1 MYNYPYGDNQQINLN
16 WIISEIIALHQRLD
30 PDYTAPT
37 FTQIYPFSD
46 TQQLNLDWILT
57 ELKALKDL
65 APTPPPTEEI
75 DEIEQ
80 ALIAGAYD
88 ATTSYQKNDYIVQ
101 DGKLYRA
108 NAATTG
114 TFDPTKW
121 NDVMLGDDLAIIT
134 RWADATNTYLNNL
147 AASNVA
153 NDSSVKGARVKDA
166 LNNLNGAINE
176 LQEVNILVV
185 GNSFNQDMMAYLP
198 PIMNEALPEFKFN
211 WCLLY
216 EGSSDF
222 DTHIQMFIDG
232 TKYTYT
238 NIWEVGDTAWHR
250 YGKTDAN
257 GMTLKQALAYKHWD
271 MVFMQATTSDVQ
283 TEALIQTKVIT
294 AGRRLM
300 RAVAAYASAPFT
312 FYTFEWLA
320 RPNNS
325 SSSDPDSEINS
336 NYALIHK
343 ATIETVQALGFR
355 DYVPVGTAFQNAR
368 TNSTIKALGTG
379 ASMLYSDNV
388 HAQAGAPAL
397 LGNYVVAAF
406 LCNICGKPNG
416 IINSSFHPS
425 TDIAIAINAR
435 TSNNPVG
442 MTHGASSTITNPV
455 KRAIQEIA
463 YITLNN
469 PSHITD
475 CSNIVVNTPT

>member
-1 MYNYPYGDNQQINLN
+1 MYQYPYG
-16 WIISEIIALHQRLD
+16 
-30 PDYTAPT
+30 
-37 FTQIYPFSD
+37 D

-57 ELKALKDL
+57 KIKELEASGGSGGGSSIKEVAN
-65 APTPPPTEEI
+65 T
-75 DEIEQ
+75 
-80 ALIAGAYD
+80 LISATYNASTQYRRYD
-88 ATTSYQKNDYIVQ
+88 YCFYN
-101 DGKLYRA
+101 GKLYRCLSD
-108 NAATTG
+108 TTG
-114 TFDPTKW
+114 AFTPADW
-121 NDVMLGDDLAIIT
+121 QEVLIGDDIPILTRLINAI
-134 RWADATNTYLNNL
+134 DAAAVMDVKFDSTGTNGKIQQKYNEQYQDVVEVDYAPVQNSKRPLS
-147 AASNVA
+147 SNA
-153 NDSSVKGARVKDA
+153 GYE
-166 LNNLNGAINE
+166 LNGAINE

-198 PIMNEALPEFKFN
+198 PIMNEALPELKFN

-222 DTHIQMFIDG
+222 DTHIQMFLDE

-238 NIWEVGDTAWHR
+238 NIWEVNDTAWHR

-300 RAVAAYASAPFT
+300 RAVAAYASAPFA

-325 SSSDPDSEINS
+325 SASDLDSEINS

-425 TDIAIAINAR
+425 TDNAIAINAR
-435 TSNNPVG
+435 TSDNPVG

-475 CSNIVVNTPT
+475 CSDIVVNTPT

>member
-1 MYNYPYGDNQQINLN
+1 MYKYPYGD
-16 WIISEIIALHQRLD
+16 S
-30 PDYTAPT
+30 
-37 FTQIYPFSD
+37 
-46 TQQLNLDWILT
+46 QQLNLDWIISKIK
-57 ELKALKDL
+57 ELEASAGSGGTVDL
-65 APTPPPTEEI
+65 EEI
-75 DEIEQ
+75 AN
-80 ALIAGAYD
+80 ALISATFSSSNAYNRSD
-88 ATTSYQKNDYIVQ
+88 IVFHN
-101 DGKLYRA
+101 GKLYRA
-108 NAATTG
+108 NVNIPAPG
-114 TFDPTKW
+114 ESWDPTHW
-121 NDVMLGDDLAIIT
+121 DEILLGDAVSNVI
-134 RWADATNTYLNNL
+134 TYLAALSNNQVF
-147 AASNVA
+147 N
-153 NDSSVKGARVKDA
+153 SSTVPGTHTSDA
-166 LNNLNGAINE
+166 LNNLASDISDLDTAVNA

-198 PIMNEALPEFKFN
+198 PIMKEALPEFKFN

-222 DTHIQMFIDG
+222 DTHIQMFLDG

-238 NIWEVGDTAWHR
+238 NIWEVNDTAWHR
-250 YGKTDAN
+250 YPKTDPN

-271 MVFMQATTSDVQ
+271 MIFTQATTSDVQ
-283 TEALIQTKVIT
+283 SEALIQTKVIT

-300 RAVAAYASAPFT
+300 RAIAAYASAPFS
-312 FYTFEWLA
+312 FYTIEWLG
-320 RPNNS
+320 RG
-325 SSSDPDSEINS
+325 DTDTEIND
-336 NYALIHK
+336 NYTAIHHGMV
-343 ATIETVQALGFR
+343 ETVQALGFR

-379 ASMLYSDNV
+379 VSMLYTDNV

-397 LGNYVVAAF
+397 LGNYVMAAF

-425 TDIAIAINAR
+425 TDVAIAINAR
-435 TSNNPVG
+435 TVDNPVG

-469 PSHITD
+469 PTHITN

>member
-1 MYNYPYGDNQQINLN
+1 MYKYPYGD
-16 WIISEIIALHQRLD
+16 S
-30 PDYTAPT
+30 
-37 FTQIYPFSD
+37 
-46 TQQLNLDWILT
+46 QQLNLDWIIAKLK
-57 ELKALKDL
+57 ELEASGGAGGTDL
-65 APTPPPTEEI
+65 EEVSN
-75 DEIEQ
+75 
-80 ALIAGAYD
+80 ALISLTYNTSTAYRR
-88 ATTSYQKNDYIVQ
+88 YDYAFLN
-101 DGKLYRA
+101 GKLYRCL
-108 NAATTG
+108 TDTSG
-114 TFDPTKW
+114 VFDPPAW
-121 NDVMLGDDLAIIT
+121 QEALIGDDLSVLT
-134 RWADATNTYLNNL
+134 RWINAIDAAAVVDVKFDTSGTNGKIQQKYHDQYHDVVEVDYTPVQNSKRPLS
-147 AASNVA
+147 SNA
-153 NDSSVKGARVKDA
+153 GYE
-166 LNNLNGAINE
+166 LNGAINSIKPT
-176 LQEVNILVV
+176 LNILVV

-198 PIMNEALPEFKFN
+198 PIMKEALPEYDIN

-222 DTHIQMFIDG
+222 DTHIQMFLDE

-238 NIWEVGDTAWHR
+238 NIWEVNDTAWHR

-300 RAVAAYASAPFT
+300 RAIAAYASAPFA

-325 SSSDPDSEINS
+325 SASDPDSEINS
-336 NYALIHK
+336 NYALIHH

-425 TDIAIAINAR
+425 TDNAIAINAR